1 MIKSP
6 ILIMDDNELQL
17 WTFKKYTG
25 GRGAPGDGLYD
36 GGGHHRDG
44 RDVSSTSSSWSSSSR
59 TSARALHRRL
69 GLGDPRDPV
78 EAHRLHGA
86 FKGDLGSPVG
96 QTVLISLERYIVRMR
111 KGKIWRSHSL
121 QSPPWTGVYKR
132 NHGCL

>member
-59 TSARALHRRL
+59 TSACAHCIDAL
-69 GLGDPRDPV
+69 
-78 EAHRLHGA
+78 
-86 FKGDLGSPVG
+86 DLGIHEILLKPIDSTELLRVTWEALLG
-96 QTVLISLERYIVRMR
+96 
-111 KGKIWRSHSL
+111 
-121 QSPPWTGVYKR
+121 
-132 NHGCL
+132 